1 MAKGG
6 FGTFV
11 LGAVVG
17 SVLTVGAAVGTGFWA
32 YKNLSIEKVEQ
43 IIKQDFGVDDTLS
56 KLTIES
62 LVSLGTDVASNPG
75 SYTVE
80 DLANKFSLSLP
91 YTFSINGKDINLSLF
106 LDHIY
111 KCKLDNLSGKG
122 FNDLK
127 NSLTLGNIKNVFGE
141 ALELPNMKLFDSY
154 KNTSV
159 LNLGGIMSTL
169 KVGDCLTVRYDAQG
183 NEIEQT
189 GVMGMLA
196 DMKVQDL
203 MKDDAIQNFV
213 YDLTL
218 GDIYEYDGTETG
230 IVAALKDLRISE
242 LSSNNKLLDAIGT
255 NTIGD
260 IMKLNAISGFGVIIK
275 DWKINDIRTQ
285 EALQA
290 KIDEVKL
297 GDVISIG
304 NSGFLAQIKTWS
316 LSDIT
321 EANIMNL
328 NVGDVLQINETS
340 GILSKI
346 KTLKLSDLQN
356 SETVNEKIKSL
367 TIGEILPSSTVYE
380 EGTILYAVKNTQVGN
395 ISDRLQTLKVSEII
409 PAGEGGYS
417 DVMSYLIDPANGKDP
432 LVTELP
438 EKLESAIDEYVEDML
453 ETMTIGELIDAG
465 LIEDNGY
472 SDTVKEQIAIEVIQQ
487 ALDST
492 N

>member
-32 YKNLSIEKVEQ
+32 YKKLSIEKVEQ
-43 IIKQDFGVDDTLS
+43 IMKQDFGVDDTLS
-56 KLTIES
+56 KLTIEN
-62 LVSLGTDVASNPG
+62 LVTLGTDVANNPG

-91 YTFSINGKDINLSLF
+91 YTYSINGKDVNLSLF
-106 LDHIY
+106 LDKIY
-111 KCKLDNLSGKG
+111 KCKLDDITNKG
-122 FNDLK
+122 VNDLK
-127 NSLTLGNIKNVFGE
+127 NSLTLGNIKNVLGE
-141 ALELPNMKLFDSY
+141 ALELPNMKLFESY

-169 KVGDCLTVRYDAQG
+169 KVGDCLTIRYDAQG
-183 NEIEQT
+183 NEIEQA
-189 GVMGMLA
+189 GIMGTLA
-196 DMKVQDL
+196 DMKVQAL
-203 MKDDAIQNFV
+203 MRDNAIQDFV

-218 GDIYEYDGTETG
+218 GDIYEYDGSETG
-230 IVAALKDLRISE
+230 IVAALKDLKVSE
-242 LSSNNKLLDAIGT
+242 LSNNNELLDAIGT
-255 NTIGD
+255 STIGD
-260 IMKLNAISGFGVIIK
+260 IMKLNAISGFGSIIK
-275 DWKINDIRTQ
+275 SWKINDIRTQ
-285 EALQA
+285 DALQT
-290 KIDEVKL
+290 KINEVKL

-316 LSDIT
+316 LADIT

-340 GILSKI
+340 GILAKI

-356 SETVNEKIKSL
+356 PETVNDKIKDL
-367 TIGEILPSSTVYE
+367 TIGEILPDTTVYE
-380 EGTILYAVKNTQVGN
+380 EGTILYALKTTQVGN

-417 DVMSYLIDPANGKDP
+417 DVMSYLIDPENEKDP

-438 EKLESAIDEYVEDML
+438 EKLETAINEYVEDKL

-472 SDTVKEQIAIEVIQQ
+472 SDTIKDQIAIDVIQQ
-487 ALDST
+487 ALDSS